1 MSFYDEVLRA
11 ERQRTLGCGLDIPD
25 DDEIKCPICGSVDW
39 DFIFKDYHGDT
50 VGCQECVTKSYPEDW
65 Q

>member
-1 MSFYDEVLRA
+1 MSFYDEVLRS
-11 ERQRTLGCGLDIPD
+11 ERQRTLGYGLDIPE

-50 VGCQECVTKSYPEDW
+50 VGCQECVTKSYPEEW